1 MTKHTWKP
9 HSWNV
14 IQRSRSRDEAQGH
27 VIPATSMGPV
37 GKFMLRWKNAC
48 AKSICCDRR
57 YKLLWVA
64 LLHDIRWYMSVA
76 HYDSQYIA
84 EWYLKKLGMW
94 LFRHMYGKCR
104 HIWIWCSFEDIRVV
118 YRRLWI
124 CWSAFRYKKLLD
136 HQMMS
141 PLPIYQK
148 FDNCFWLKRERIWN
162 ICMEAKRV
170 VYGGKV
176 LRMWVGLWSI
186 KVTYRPWWKGA
197 NDACWIMINEVSA
210 FKHRVCNYGNVT
222 DSSMSWKGRNICH
235 GKADILMWSNL
246 GLS

>member
-1 MTKHTWKP
+1 
-9 HSWNV
+9 
-14 IQRSRSRDEAQGH
+14 
-27 VIPATSMGPV
+27 MGPV

-136 HQMMS
+136 HQIMS

-170 VYGGKV
+170 VCGGKV

-186 KVTYRPWWKGA
+186 KVTCRPWWKGA
-197 NDACWIMINEVSA
+197 NDACWIMINEVFA
-210 FKHRVCNYGNVT
+210 WNRWFKHRVWNYGNVT

>member
-136 HQMMS
+136 HQIMS

-148 FDNCFWLKRERIWN
+148 FDNCLLVEEREN
-162 ICMEAKRV
+162 MAYM
-170 VYGGKV
+170 YGGKEGR
-176 LRMWVGLWSI
+176 L
-186 KVTYRPWWKGA
+186 WWKGA
-197 NDACWIMINEVSA
+197 KDVSWIM
-210 FKHRVCNYGNVT
+210 Y
-222 DSSMSWKGRNICH
+222 DQ
-235 GKADILMWSNL
+235 
-246 GLS
+246 

>member
-1 MTKHTWKP
+1 MLW
-9 HSWNV
+9 SE
-14 IQRSRSRDEAQGH
+14 IQA
-27 VIPATSMGPV
+27 PV
-37 GKFMLRWKNAC
+37 SCFTA
-48 AKSICCDRR
+48 R
-57 YKLLWVA
+57 YKVVHVCGA
-64 LLHDIRWYMSVA
+64 LRLSIHCWMV
-76 HYDSQYIA
+76 SQEVRNMIVQA
-84 EWYLKKLGMW
+84 
-94 LFRHMYGKCR
+94 RMYGKCR

-136 HQMMS
+136 HQIMS
-141 PLPIYQK
+141 PLPVYQK
-148 FDNCFWLKRERIWN
+148 FDNCFWLKRERTWN

-186 KVTYRPWWKGA
+186 KVTCRPWWKSA

-210 FKHRVCNYGNVT
+210 FKHHVCNYGNVT